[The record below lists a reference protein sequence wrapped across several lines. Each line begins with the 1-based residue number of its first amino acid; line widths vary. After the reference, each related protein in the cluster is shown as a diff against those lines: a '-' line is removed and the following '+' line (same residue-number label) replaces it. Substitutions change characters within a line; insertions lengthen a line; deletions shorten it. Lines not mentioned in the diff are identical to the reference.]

1 MRREP
6 DIKLMEQS
14 RAPSG
19 AGKRSSGSGW
29 TAVLLILGI
38 LILLAVFL
46 TACAVLLPEAAG
58 YRTMNMEDG
67 SMEPSVGRNSLL
79 VIESRIPE
87 EIREGDVAVFEVNGQ
102 TRVRRVMMNHLVSE
116 ALTVKG
122 DARKDTDPDNVN
134 YGSLIGI
141 VKYHVPFLGSLL
153 FVFRTGI
160 GRIYAAAFAL
170 CGLLMILLSG
180 MIRKYRR
187 KAGLM
192 KKLKTDGYID
202 KIR

>member
-1 MRREP
+1 M
-6 DIKLMEQS
+6 
-14 RAPSG
+14 
-19 AGKRSSGSGW
+19 
-29 TAVLLILGI
+29 
-38 LILLAVFL
+38 
-46 TACAVLLPEAAG
+46 
-58 YRTMNMEDG
+58 
-67 SMEPSVGRNSLL
+67 
-79 VIESRIPE
+79 
-87 EIREGDVAVFEVNGQ
+87 AVFEVNGQ

-180 MIRKYRR
+180 MIRKNRR
-187 KAGLM
+187 KAGLI